1 MLKIKKKGEITM
13 TVEEIEIVVTA
24 KVEEALKEFEK
35 MLPAIKEKMKQV
47 QESFSK
53 VDTKAMTSKLH
64 QAVNFMKKKILA
76 VIVAA
81 ALIVS
86 CFTSCD
92 NNASSDSQ
100 ASQVTSSTTSSSDST
115 SSGTDT
121 SSDTSDST
129 SDSGSDSDKQLT
141 ADDMFSDRDL
151 SGDYSECTDITLS
164 KSTASCSDSS
174 VTVADGSVVIT
185 KAGTYKLSGTFTGQ
199 IIVNAGDSDKVQ
211 LVLDNVSI
219 TKEGSAALYI
229 INADKVFVTTV
240 SGTENTLASTGE
252 FATSDDE
259 TNIDGAIFSKSDIT
273 FNGSGT
279 LSVKCE
285 SKHGIVTKD
294 DLKITGGT
302 NNITSASQG
311 LSGKDSV
318 RIAGGNITITSGTD
332 GIHSENTDNT
342 EKGYVYI
349 SGGTLNITSGKD
361 CIDASGTVDIK
372 DGTFTLKAGGGSSEK
387 TTGDSTESY
396 KGIKADGVLTISGG
410 TFDID
415 TLDDAIHSNADV
427 TVSGGTLDISTGDD
441 GIHSDNNTV
450 VSGGEIN
457 IEKCYEGLEGQ
468 TVTVSGGKVTLTS
481 SDDGI
486 NAAGGDNQGVGGGF
500 GPDSFS
506 ADSEAKITITGGEIH
521 VNASGDGLDSNGDI
535 EISGGTVYVYGPT
548 SNGNGSLDYENN
560 AVITGGTVIMAG
572 SSGMA
577 MNFGSESTQGSILES
592 TGNASAG
599 TTVKLT
605 DSSGN
610 VIAEFTPTVSF
621 QTVVISTPDITS
633 DGTYTL
639 TVGDSKQEITMSGYI
654 YGSSMGGGQ
663 HGGNGGFGGGNRPG
677 GNNHGGFAGGNPPD
691 MNGGQN
697 GNTTANV

>member
-1 MLKIKKKGEITM
+1 
-13 TVEEIEIVVTA
+13 
-24 KVEEALKEFEK
+24 
-35 MLPAIKEKMKQV
+35 
-47 QESFSK
+47 
-53 VDTKAMTSKLH
+53 
-64 QAVNFMKKKILA
+64 MKKKILA
-76 VIVAA
+76 IIVAT

-92 NNASSDSQ
+92 NSTSSDSQ
-100 ASQVTSSTTSSSDST
+100 ASQAESSTTVSADSA

-121 SSDTSDST
+121 SSASDSRTSDS
-129 SDSGSDSDKQLT
+129 SSDSDKQLT

-151 SGDYSECTDITLS
+151 SGDYSECTDITLN

-174 VTVADGSVVIT
+174 VTVADGSVTIT
-185 KAGTYKLSGTFTGQ
+185 KAGTYKFSGTFTGQ

-211 LVLDNVSI
+211 LVLDNASI

-229 INADKVFVTTV
+229 INADKVFITTV

-279 LSVKCE
+279 LNVNCE

-302 NNITSASQG
+302 YNITSESQG

-318 RIAGGNITITSGTD
+318 RIAGGNITVASGTD

-372 DGTFTLKAGGGSSEK
+372 DGTFSLKAGGGSSEK

-396 KGIKADGVLTISGG
+396 KGIKADGVLAISGG

-457 IEKCYEGLEGQ
+457 ITKCYEGLEGQ
-468 TVTVSGGKVTLTS
+468 TVTVSGGKVTLTA

-486 NAAGGDNQGVGGGF
+486 NAAGGDNQGMGGGF

-506 ADSEAKITITGGEIH
+506 ADSDAKITITGGEIH

-535 EISGGTVYVYGPT
+535 EISGCTVYVYGPT
-548 SNGNGSLDYENN
+548 NDGNGSLDYENS
-560 AVITGGTVIMAG
+560 AVITGGTVLIAG

-577 MNFGSESTQGSILES
+577 MNFGSESTQGSILAS

-605 DSSGN
+605 DSNGN

-621 QTVVISTPDITS
+621 QTVVISTPDIKS

-639 TVGDSKQEITMSGYI
+639 TVGDSTQEITMSGYI
-654 YGSSMGGGQ
+654 YGSGMGGGFGGGGMGGQ
-663 HGGNGGFGGGNRPG
+663 PGGNGGFGGGNRPG
-677 GNNHGGFAGGNPPD
+677 GNNQGGFAGGNPPD
-691 MNGGQN
+691 MNGAQN
-697 GNTTANV
+697 GNMKANA

>member
-1 MLKIKKKGEITM
+1 
-13 TVEEIEIVVTA
+13 
-24 KVEEALKEFEK
+24 
-35 MLPAIKEKMKQV
+35 
-47 QESFSK
+47 
-53 VDTKAMTSKLH
+53 
-64 QAVNFMKKKILA
+64 MKKKILA

-100 ASQVTSSTTSSSDST
+100 ASQATSSTTSSSDST

-302 NNITSASQG
+302 YNITSASQG

-577 MNFGSESTQGSILES
+577 MNFGSESTQGSILAS

>member
-1 MLKIKKKGEITM
+1 
-13 TVEEIEIVVTA
+13 
-24 KVEEALKEFEK
+24 
-35 MLPAIKEKMKQV
+35 
-47 QESFSK
+47 
-53 VDTKAMTSKLH
+53 
-64 QAVNFMKKKILA
+64 MKKKILA
-76 VIVAA
+76 VTVAA

-92 NNASSDSQ
+92 NNTSSDSQ
-100 ASQVTSSTTSSSDST
+100 ASQVMSSTTSSSDST

-211 LVLDNVSI
+211 LVLDNASI

-229 INADKVFVTTV
+229 INADKVFITTV
-240 SGTENTLASTGE
+240 KGTENTLSSTGE
-252 FATSDDE
+252 FASSDDA
-259 TNIDGAIFSKSDIT
+259 TNVDGAIFSKSDIT
-273 FNGSGT
+273 FNGSGN

-302 NNITSASQG
+302 YNITSASQG

-441 GIHSDNNTV
+441 GIHSGNNTV

-506 ADSEAKITITGGEIH
+506 DDSNAKITITGGEIH

-548 SNGNGSLDYENN
+548 NDGNGSLDYENN

-577 MNFGSESTQGSILES
+577 MNFGSESTQGSILAS

-599 TTVKLT
+599 TAVKLT

-654 YGSSMGGGQ
+654 YGSGMGGGFGGGQ

-691 MNGGQN
+691 MNGSQN

>member
-1 MLKIKKKGEITM
+1 
-13 TVEEIEIVVTA
+13 
-24 KVEEALKEFEK
+24 
-35 MLPAIKEKMKQV
+35 
-47 QESFSK
+47 
-53 VDTKAMTSKLH
+53 
-64 QAVNFMKKKILA
+64 MKKKILA
-76 VIVAA
+76 VTVAT

-92 NNASSDSQ
+92 NNTSSDSQ
-100 ASQVTSSTTSSSDST
+100 SSQVTSSAASNSDSSSVS
-115 SSGTDT
+115 TDT
-121 SSDTSDST
+121 SSDKSDST

-164 KSTASCSDSS
+164 ESTASCSDSS
-174 VTVADGSVVIT
+174 VTVADGSVTIT

-211 LVLDNVSI
+211 LVLDNASI
-219 TKEGSAALYI
+219 TKKGSAALYI

-240 SGTENTLASTGE
+240 KGTENTLSSTGE
-252 FATSDDE
+252 FASSDDE

-279 LSVKCE
+279 LNVKCE

-302 NNITSASQG
+302 YNITSASQG

-318 RIAGGNITITSGTD
+318 RIAGGNITVTSGTD
-332 GIHSENTDNT
+332 GIHSENTDDT

-372 DGTFTLKAGGGSSEK
+372 DGAFTLKAGGGSSEK

-396 KGIKADGVLTISGG
+396 KGIKADGLLTISGG

-441 GIHSDNNTV
+441 GVHSDNNTV

-457 IEKCYEGLEGQ
+457 IAKCYEGLEGQ
-468 TVTVSGGKVTLTS
+468 TVTVSGGKVTLTA

-506 ADSEAKITITGGEIH
+506 ADSDAKITITGGEIH
-521 VNASGDGLDSNGDI
+521 VNASGDGLDSNGNI
-535 EISGGTVYVYGPT
+535 EISCGTVYVYGPT
-548 SNGNGSLDYENN
+548 SGGDGSLDYENN

-577 MNFGSESTQGSILES
+577 MNFGSQSTQGSILAS

-599 TTVKLT
+599 TAVKLT

-639 TVGDSKQEITMSGYI
+639 TVGDSTQEITMSGYI
-654 YGSSMGGGQ
+654 YGSGMGGGFGGGGMGGGMGGQ
-663 HGGNGGFGGGNRPG
+663 PGGNGGFGGGNDQG
-677 GNNHGGFAGGNPPD
+677 GNNQGGNDQGGFGGGNPPD
-691 MNGGQN
+691 MNGGQ
-697 GNTTANV
+697 TANA

>member
-1 MLKIKKKGEITM
+1 
-13 TVEEIEIVVTA
+13 
-24 KVEEALKEFEK
+24 
-35 MLPAIKEKMKQV
+35 
-47 QESFSK
+47 
-53 VDTKAMTSKLH
+53 
-64 QAVNFMKKKILA
+64 MKKKILA
-76 VIVAA
+76 VTIAA

-92 NNASSDSQ
+92 NNTSSDSQ
-100 ASQVTSSTTSSSDST
+100 ASQAESSTTVSSDSA
-115 SSGTDT
+115 SSATDI
-121 SSDTSDST
+121 SSASDSKT

-164 KSTASCSDSS
+164 DSTASCSDSS
-174 VTVADGSVVIT
+174 VTVADGSVTIT
-185 KAGTYKLSGTFTGQ
+185 KAGTYKFSGTFTGQ
-199 IIVNAGDSDKVQ
+199 IVVNAGDSDKVQ
-211 LVLDNVSI
+211 LVLDNASI

-229 INADKVFVTTV
+229 INADKVFITTV
-240 SGTENTLASTGE
+240 KGTENTLSSTGE
-252 FATSDDE
+252 FASSDDA
-259 TNIDGAIFSKSDIT
+259 TNVDGAIFSKSDIT

-279 LSVKCE
+279 LNVKCE

-302 NNITSASQG
+302 YNITSASQG

-318 RIAGGNITITSGTD
+318 RIAGGIITVTSGTD
-332 GIHSENTDNT
+332 GIHSENTDDT

-349 SGGTLNITSGKD
+349 SGGTLNITSGND

-372 DGTFTLKAGGGSSEK
+372 DGTFTFKAGGGSSEK

-441 GIHSDNNTV
+441 GIHSGNNTV

-457 IEKCYEGLEGQ
+457 IAKCYEGLEGQ

-548 SNGNGSLDYENN
+548 SSGNGSLDYENN

-577 MNFGSESTQGSILES
+577 MNFGSESTQGSILVS

-599 TTVKLT
+599 TAVKLT

-621 QTVVISTPDITS
+621 RTVVISTPDITS

-639 TVGDSKQEITMSGYI
+639 TVGDSTQEITMSGYI
-654 YGSSMGGGQ
+654 YGSGMG
-663 HGGNGGFGGGNRPG
+663 GGFGGGNRPG

-691 MNGGQN
+691 MNGGQ
-697 GNTTANV
+697 TATA

>member
-1 MLKIKKKGEITM
+1 
-13 TVEEIEIVVTA
+13 
-24 KVEEALKEFEK
+24 
-35 MLPAIKEKMKQV
+35 
-47 QESFSK
+47 
-53 VDTKAMTSKLH
+53 
-64 QAVNFMKKKILA
+64 MKKKILA

-302 NNITSASQG
+302 YNITSASQG

-577 MNFGSESTQGSILES
+577 MNFGSESTQGSILAS

>member
-1 MLKIKKKGEITM
+1 
-13 TVEEIEIVVTA
+13 
-24 KVEEALKEFEK
+24 
-35 MLPAIKEKMKQV
+35 
-47 QESFSK
+47 
-53 VDTKAMTSKLH
+53 
-64 QAVNFMKKKILA
+64 MKKKILA
-76 VIVAA
+76 VTIAA

-92 NNASSDSQ
+92 NNTSSDSQ
-100 ASQVTSSTTSSSDST
+100 VSQAESSTTVSADST
-115 SSGTDT
+115 SSATDI
-121 SSDTSDST
+121 SSASDSKT

-164 KSTASCSDSS
+164 DSTASCSDSS
-174 VTVADGSVVIT
+174 VIVADGSVTIT

-199 IIVNAGDSDKVQ
+199 IIVNTGDSDKVQ
-211 LVLDNVSI
+211 LVLDNASI

-229 INADKVFVTTV
+229 INADKVFITMVK
-240 SGTENTLASTGE
+240 GTENTLSSTGK
-252 FATSDDE
+252 FASSDDA
-259 TNIDGAIFSKSDIT
+259 TNVDGAIFSKSDIT

-279 LSVKCE
+279 LNVKCE

-302 NNITSASQG
+302 YNITSASKG

-318 RIAGGNITITSGTD
+318 RIAGGNITVTSGTD
-332 GIHSENTDNT
+332 GIHSKNTDNT

-372 DGTFTLKAGGGSSEK
+372 DGTFTFKAGGGSSEK

-396 KGIKADGVLTISGG
+396 KGIKADGVLSISGG

-415 TLDDAIHSNADV
+415 TLDDAIHSSADV

-441 GIHSDNNTV
+441 GIHSGNNTV

-457 IEKCYEGLEGQ
+457 IAKCYEGLEGQ

-506 ADSEAKITITGGEIH
+506 ADSKAKITITGGEIH

-560 AVITGGTVIMAG
+560 AVITGGTVLIAG

-577 MNFGSESTQGSILES
+577 MNFGSESTQGSILAS

-599 TTVKLT
+599 TSVKLT

-621 QTVVISTPDITS
+621 RTVVISTPDITS

-639 TVGDSKQEITMSGYI
+639 TAGDSTQEITMSGYI
-654 YGSSMGGGQ
+654 YSSGMGGGFGGGGMGGGQ
-663 HGGNGGFGGGNRPG
+663 HGGNGGFGGGN
-677 GNNHGGFAGGNPPD
+677 PPD
-691 MNGGQN
+691 MNGGQAA
-697 GNTTANV
+697 TA

>member
-1 MLKIKKKGEITM
+1 
-13 TVEEIEIVVTA
+13 
-24 KVEEALKEFEK
+24 
-35 MLPAIKEKMKQV
+35 
-47 QESFSK
+47 
-53 VDTKAMTSKLH
+53 
-64 QAVNFMKKKILA
+64 MKKKILA
-76 VIVAA
+76 VTVAT

-86 CFTSCD
+86 CFTSCE
-92 NNASSDSQ
+92 NNTSSDSQ
-100 ASQVTSSTTSSSDST
+100 ASQVTSSAASNSDSSSAS
-115 SSGTDT
+115 TDT

-129 SDSGSDSDKQLT
+129 SDSSSDSDKQLT

-164 KSTASCSDSS
+164 ESTASCSDSS
-174 VTVADGSVVIT
+174 VTVADGSVTIT
-185 KAGTYKLSGTFTGQ
+185 KAGTYRLCGTFTGQ

-211 LVLDNVSI
+211 LVLDNASI

-240 SGTENTLASTGE
+240 KGTENTLSSTGE
-252 FATSDDE
+252 FASSDDE
-259 TNIDGAIFSKSDIT
+259 TNVDGAIFSKSDIT

-279 LSVKCE
+279 LNVNCE

-302 NNITSASQG
+302 YNITSASQG

-318 RIAGGNITITSGTD
+318 RIAGGNITVTSGTD
-332 GIHSENTDNT
+332 GIHSENTDDT

-372 DGTFTLKAGGGSSEK
+372 DGTYTFKAGGGSSEK

-415 TLDDAIHSNADV
+415 TLDDAIHSNSDV
-427 TVSGGTLDISTGDD
+427 MVSGGTLDISTGDD

-457 IEKCYEGLEGQ
+457 IAKCYEGLEGQ
-468 TVTVSGGKVTLTS
+468 TVTVSGGKVTLTA

-506 ADSEAKITITGGEIH
+506 ADSDAKITITGGEIH
-521 VNASGDGLDSNGDI
+521 VNASGDGLDSNGNI

-548 SNGNGSLDYENN
+548 SGGDGSLDYENN

-577 MNFGSESTQGSILES
+577 MNFGSGSTQGSILAS

-599 TTVKLT
+599 TAVKLT

-639 TVGDSKQEITMSGYI
+639 TVGDSTQEITMSGYI
-654 YGSSMGGGQ
+654 YGSGMGGGFGGMGGGQ

-677 GNNHGGFAGGNPPD
+677 GNNQGGNNQGGFAGGNPPD
-691 MNGGQN
+691 MNGGQ
-697 GNTTANV
+697 TANA

>member
-1 MLKIKKKGEITM
+1 
-13 TVEEIEIVVTA
+13 
-24 KVEEALKEFEK
+24 
-35 MLPAIKEKMKQV
+35 
-47 QESFSK
+47 
-53 VDTKAMTSKLH
+53 
-64 QAVNFMKKKILA
+64 MKKKILA
-76 VIVAA
+76 VTIAA

-92 NNASSDSQ
+92 NNTSSDSQ
-100 ASQVTSSTTSSSDST
+100 ASKAESSTTVSSDSA
-115 SSGTDT
+115 SSATDI
-121 SSDTSDST
+121 SSASDSKT

-164 KSTASCSDSS
+164 DSTASCSDSS
-174 VTVADGSVVIT
+174 VTVADGSVTIT
-185 KAGTYKLSGTFTGQ
+185 KAGTYKFSGTFTGQ

-211 LVLDNVSI
+211 LVLDNASI

-229 INADKVFVTTV
+229 INADKVFITTV
-240 SGTENTLASTGE
+240 KGTENTLSSMGE
-252 FATSDDE
+252 FASSDDA
-259 TNIDGAIFSKSDIT
+259 TNVDGAIFSKSDIT

-279 LSVKCE
+279 LNVKCE

-302 NNITSASQG
+302 YNITSASQG

-318 RIAGGNITITSGTD
+318 RIAGGNITVTSGTD
-332 GIHSENTDNT
+332 GIHSENTDET

-361 CIDASGTVDIK
+361 CIDASGTVEIK
-372 DGTFTLKAGGGSSEK
+372 DGTFTFKAGGGSSEK

-415 TLDDAIHSNADV
+415 TLDDAIHSSADV

-441 GIHSDNNTV
+441 GIHSGNNTV
-450 VSGGEIN
+450 
-457 IEKCYEGLEGQ
+457 
-468 TVTVSGGKVTLTS
+468 VSGGKVTLTS

-506 ADSEAKITITGGEIH
+506 ADSKAKITITGGEIH

-577 MNFGSESTQGSILES
+577 MNFGSESTQGSILAS

-599 TTVKLT
+599 TAVKLT

-610 VIAEFTPTVSF
+610 VIAEFTHTVSF

-639 TVGDSKQEITMSGYI
+639 TVGDSTQDITMSGCI
-654 YGSSMGGGQ
+654 YGSGMGGGFGGGQ

-691 MNGGQN
+691 MNGGQ
-697 GNTTANV
+697 TATA

>member
-1 MLKIKKKGEITM
+1 
-13 TVEEIEIVVTA
+13 
-24 KVEEALKEFEK
+24 
-35 MLPAIKEKMKQV
+35 
-47 QESFSK
+47 
-53 VDTKAMTSKLH
+53 
-64 QAVNFMKKKILA
+64 MKKKILA
-76 VIVAA
+76 VTIAA

-92 NNASSDSQ
+92 NNTSSDSQ
-100 ASQVTSSTTSSSDST
+100 ASQAESSTTVSSGSASSATDISSASDSK
-115 SSGTDT
+115 
-121 SSDTSDST
+121 T

-164 KSTASCSDSS
+164 DSTASCSDSS
-174 VTVADGSVVIT
+174 VTVADGSVTIT

-211 LVLDNVSI
+211 LVLDNASI

-229 INADKVFVTTV
+229 INADKVFITTV
-240 SGTENTLASTGE
+240 KGTENTLSSMGE
-252 FATSDDE
+252 FASSDDA
-259 TNIDGAIFSKSDIT
+259 TNVDGAIFSKSDIT

-279 LSVKCE
+279 LNVKCE

-302 NNITSASQG
+302 YNITSASQG

-318 RIAGGNITITSGTD
+318 RIAGGNITVTSGTD
-332 GIHSENTDNT
+332 GIHSENTDDT

-372 DGTFTLKAGGGSSEK
+372 DGTFTFKAGGGSSEK

-415 TLDDAIHSNADV
+415 TLDDAIHSSADV

-441 GIHSDNNTV
+441 GIHAGNNTV

-457 IEKCYEGLEGQ
+457 IAKCYEGLEGQ

-577 MNFGSESTQGSILES
+577 MNFGSESMQGSILAS
-592 TGNASAG
+592 AGNASAG
-599 TTVKLT
+599 TAVKLT

-639 TVGDSKQEITMSGYI
+639 TVGDSTQEITMSGYI
-654 YGSSMGGGQ
+654 YGSGMSGGFGGGQ
-663 HGGNGGFGGGNRPG
+663 HGGNGGFGGV
-677 GNNHGGFAGGNPPD
+677 NPPD
-691 MNGGQN
+691 MNGGQ
-697 GNTTANV
+697 TATA

>member
-1 MLKIKKKGEITM
+1 
-13 TVEEIEIVVTA
+13 
-24 KVEEALKEFEK
+24 
-35 MLPAIKEKMKQV
+35 
-47 QESFSK
+47 
-53 VDTKAMTSKLH
+53 
-64 QAVNFMKKKILA
+64 MKKKILA
-76 VIVAA
+76 VTVAT

-92 NNASSDSQ
+92 NNTSSDSQ
-100 ASQVTSSTTSSSDST
+100 SSQVTSSAASNSDSSSAS
-115 SSGTDT
+115 TDT
-121 SSDTSDST
+121 SSEKSDST
-129 SDSGSDSDKQLT
+129 SDSSSDSDKQLT

-164 KSTASCSDSS
+164 ESTASCSDSS
-174 VTVADGSVVIT
+174 VTVADGSVTIT

-211 LVLDNVSI
+211 LVLDNASI
-219 TKEGSAALYI
+219 TKEESAALYI

-240 SGTENTLASTGE
+240 KGTENTLSSTGE
-252 FATSDDE
+252 FASSDDE
-259 TNIDGAIFSKSDIT
+259 TNVDGAIFSKSDIT

-279 LSVKCE
+279 LNVKCE

-302 NNITSASQG
+302 YNITSASQG

-318 RIAGGNITITSGTD
+318 RIAGGNITVTSGTD
-332 GIHSENTDNT
+332 GIHSENTDDT

-372 DGTFTLKAGGGSSEK
+372 DGTFTFKAGGGSSEK

-457 IEKCYEGLEGQ
+457 IAKCYEGLEGQ
-468 TVTVSGGKVTLTS
+468 TVTVSGGKVTLTA

-506 ADSEAKITITGGEIH
+506 ADSDAKITITGGEIY

-548 SNGNGSLDYENN
+548 NDGNGSLDYENN

-577 MNFGSESTQGSILES
+577 MNFGSQSTQGSILAS

-599 TTVKLT
+599 TAVKLT

-621 QTVVISTPDITS
+621 RTVVISTPDITS

-639 TVGDSKQEITMSGYI
+639 TVGDSTQEITMSGYI
-654 YGSSMGGGQ
+654 YGSGMGGGFGGGGMGGGQ

-677 GNNHGGFAGGNPPD
+677 GNNQGGNNQGGFGGGNPPD
-691 MNGGQN
+691 MNGGQ
-697 GNTTANV
+697 TANA

>member
-1 MLKIKKKGEITM
+1 
-13 TVEEIEIVVTA
+13 
-24 KVEEALKEFEK
+24 
-35 MLPAIKEKMKQV
+35 
-47 QESFSK
+47 
-53 VDTKAMTSKLH
+53 
-64 QAVNFMKKKILA
+64 MKKKILA
-76 VIVAA
+76 VTIAT

-86 CFTSCD
+86 CFTSCG
-92 NNASSDSQ
+92 NNTSSDSQ
-100 ASQVTSSTTSSSDST
+100 ASQAESSTNVSADST
-115 SSGTDT
+115 SSATDI
-121 SSDTSDST
+121 SSASDSKT

-164 KSTASCSDSS
+164 DSTASCSDSS
-174 VTVADGSVVIT
+174 VTVADGSVTIT
-185 KAGTYKLSGTFTGQ
+185 KAGTYKFSGTFTGQ
-199 IIVNAGDSDKVQ
+199 IVVNAGDSDKVQ
-211 LVLDNVSI
+211 LVLDNASI

-240 SGTENTLASTGE
+240 KGTENTLSSTGE
-252 FATSDDE
+252 FASSDDA
-259 TNIDGAIFSKSDIT
+259 TNVDGAIFSKSDIT

-279 LSVKCE
+279 LNVKCE

-302 NNITSASQG
+302 YNITSASQG

-318 RIAGGNITITSGTD
+318 RIAGGNITVTSGTD
-332 GIHSENTDNT
+332 GIHSENTDDT

-372 DGTFTLKAGGGSSEK
+372 DGAFTFKAGGGSSEK

-410 TFDID
+410 T
-415 TLDDAIHSNADV
+415 L
-427 TVSGGTLDISTGDD
+427 GISTGDD
-441 GIHSDNNTV
+441 GIHSGNNTV

-457 IEKCYEGLEGQ
+457 IAKCYEGLEGQ

-577 MNFGSESTQGSILES
+577 MNFGSESTQGSILAS

-599 TTVKLT
+599 TVVKLT

-639 TVGDSKQEITMSGYI
+639 TVGDSTQEITMSGYI
-654 YGSSMGGGQ
+654 YGSGMGGGFGGGQ

-677 GNNHGGFAGGNPPD
+677 GNNHGSFGGGNPPD
-691 MNGGQN
+691 MNGGQ
-697 GNTTANV
+697 TATA

>member
-1 MLKIKKKGEITM
+1 
-13 TVEEIEIVVTA
+13 
-24 KVEEALKEFEK
+24 
-35 MLPAIKEKMKQV
+35 
-47 QESFSK
+47 
-53 VDTKAMTSKLH
+53 
-64 QAVNFMKKKILA
+64 MKKKILA
-76 VIVAA
+76 VTIAT

-92 NNASSDSQ
+92 NNTSSDSQ
-100 ASQVTSSTTSSSDST
+100 ASQAESSTTVSADST
-115 SSGTDT
+115 SSATDI
-121 SSDTSDST
+121 SSASDSKT
-129 SDSGSDSDKQLT
+129 SDSDKQLT

-164 KSTASCSDSS
+164 DSTASCSDSS
-174 VTVADGSVVIT
+174 VTVADGSVTIT

-211 LVLDNVSI
+211 LVLDNASI
-219 TKEGSAALYI
+219 TKEGSAAFYI
-229 INADKVFVTTV
+229 INADKVFITTV
-240 SGTENTLASTGE
+240 KGTENTLSSTGE
-252 FATSDDE
+252 FASSDDA
-259 TNIDGAIFSKSDIT
+259 TNVDGAIFSKSDIT

-279 LSVKCE
+279 LNVKCE

-302 NNITSASQG
+302 YNITSASQG

-318 RIAGGNITITSGTD
+318 RIAGGNITVTSGTD
-332 GIHSENTDNT
+332 GIHSENTDDT

-372 DGTFTLKAGGGSSEK
+372 DGAFTFKAGGGSSEN

-441 GIHSDNNTV
+441 GIHSGNNTV

-457 IEKCYEGLEGQ
+457 IAKCYEGLEGQ
-468 TVTVSGGKVTLTS
+468 TVMVSGGKVTLTS

-577 MNFGSESTQGSILES
+577 MNFGSESTQGSILAS

-599 TTVKLT
+599 TAVKLT

-639 TVGDSKQEITMSGYI
+639 TVGDSTQKITMSGYI
-654 YGSSMGGGQ
+654 YGSGMGGGFGGGQ

-691 MNGGQN
+691 MNGGQ
-697 GNTTANV
+697 TATA

>member
-1 MLKIKKKGEITM
+1 
-13 TVEEIEIVVTA
+13 
-24 KVEEALKEFEK
+24 
-35 MLPAIKEKMKQV
+35 
-47 QESFSK
+47 
-53 VDTKAMTSKLH
+53 
-64 QAVNFMKKKILA
+64 MKKKILA
-76 VIVAA
+76 VTIAA

-92 NNASSDSQ
+92 NNTSSDSQ
-100 ASQVTSSTTSSSDST
+100 ASKAESSTTVSSDSA
-115 SSGTDT
+115 SSATDI
-121 SSDTSDST
+121 SSASDSKT

-151 SGDYSECTDITLS
+151 SSDYSECTDITLS
-164 KSTASCSDSS
+164 DSTASCSDSS
-174 VTVADGSVVIT
+174 VTVADGSVTIT
-185 KAGTYKLSGTFTGQ
+185 KAGTYKFSGTFTGQ

-211 LVLDNVSI
+211 LVLDNASI

-229 INADKVFVTTV
+229 INADKVFITTV
-240 SGTENTLASTGE
+240 KGTENTLSSTGE
-252 FATSDDE
+252 FASSDDA
-259 TNIDGAIFSKSDIT
+259 TNVDGAIFSKSDIT

-279 LSVKCE
+279 LNVKCE

-302 NNITSASQG
+302 CNITSASQG

-318 RIAGGNITITSGTD
+318 RIAGGNITVTSGTD
-332 GIHSENTDNT
+332 GIHSENTDDT

-372 DGTFTLKAGGGSSEK
+372 DGTFTFKAGGGSSEK

-415 TLDDAIHSNADV
+415 TLDDAIHSSADV

-441 GIHSDNNTV
+441 GIHSGNNTV

-457 IEKCYEGLEGQ
+457 IAKCYEGLEGQ

-506 ADSEAKITITGGEIH
+506 ADSEAKIAITGGEIH

-577 MNFGSESTQGSILES
+577 MNFGSESTQGSILAS

-599 TTVKLT
+599 TAVKLT

-621 QTVVISTPDITS
+621 QTVVISTPNITS

-639 TVGDSKQEITMSGYI
+639 TVGDSTQEITMSGYI
-654 YGSSMGGGQ
+654 YGSGMSGGFGGGQ
-663 HGGNGGFGGGNRPG
+663 HGGNGGFGGV
-677 GNNHGGFAGGNPPD
+677 NPPD
-691 MNGGQN
+691 MNGGQ
-697 GNTTANV
+697 TATA

>member
-1 MLKIKKKGEITM
+1 
-13 TVEEIEIVVTA
+13 
-24 KVEEALKEFEK
+24 
-35 MLPAIKEKMKQV
+35 
-47 QESFSK
+47 
-53 VDTKAMTSKLH
+53 
-64 QAVNFMKKKILA
+64 MKKKILA
-76 VIVAA
+76 VTIAT

-92 NNASSDSQ
+92 NNTSSDSQ
-100 ASQVTSSTTSSSDST
+100 ASQAESSTTVSADST
-115 SSGTDT
+115 SSATDI
-121 SSDTSDST
+121 SSASDSKT

-164 KSTASCSDSS
+164 DSTASCSDSS
-174 VTVADGSVVIT
+174 VTVADGSVTIT

-211 LVLDNVSI
+211 LVLDNASI
-219 TKEGSAALYI
+219 TKEESAALYI
-229 INADKVFVTTV
+229 INADKVFITTV
-240 SGTENTLASTGE
+240 KGTENTLSSTGK
-252 FATSDDE
+252 FASSDDAA
-259 TNIDGAIFSKSDIT
+259 NVDGAIFSKSDIT

-279 LSVKCE
+279 LNVKCE

-302 NNITSASQG
+302 YNITSASQG
-311 LSGKDSV
+311 LSGKDSI
-318 RIAGGNITITSGTD
+318 RIAGGNITVTSGTD
-332 GIHSENTDNT
+332 GIHSKNTDDT

-372 DGTFTLKAGGGSSEK
+372 DGTFTFKAGGGSSEK

-415 TLDDAIHSNADV
+415 TLDDAIHSSADV

-441 GIHSDNNTV
+441 GIHSGNNTV

-457 IEKCYEGLEGQ
+457 IAKCYEGLEGQ

-548 SNGNGSLDYENN
+548 SSGNGSLDYENN

-577 MNFGSESTQGSILES
+577 MNFGSESTQGSILVS

-599 TTVKLT
+599 TAVKLT

-621 QTVVISTPDITS
+621 RTVVISTPDITS

-639 TVGDSKQEITMSGYI
+639 TVGDSTQEITMSGYI
-654 YGSSMGGGQ
+654 YGSGM
-663 HGGNGGFGGGNRPG
+663 GGFGGGNRPG
-677 GNNHGGFAGGNPPD
+677 GNNHGGFGGVNPPD
-691 MNGGQN
+691 MNGGQ
-697 GNTTANV
+697 TATA

>member
-1 MLKIKKKGEITM
+1 
-13 TVEEIEIVVTA
+13 
-24 KVEEALKEFEK
+24 
-35 MLPAIKEKMKQV
+35 
-47 QESFSK
+47 
-53 VDTKAMTSKLH
+53 
-64 QAVNFMKKKILA
+64 MKKKILA
-76 VIVAA
+76 VTIAT

-92 NNASSDSQ
+92 NNTSSDSQ
-100 ASQVTSSTTSSSDST
+100 ASHAESSTTVSADSA

-121 SSDTSDST
+121 SFDKSDST

-164 KSTASCSDSS
+164 DSTASCSDSS
-174 VTVADGSVVIT
+174 VTVADGTVTIT

-211 LVLDNVSI
+211 LVLDNASI

-240 SGTENTLASTGE
+240 KGTENTLSSTGE
-252 FATSDDE
+252 FTSGSDE

-279 LSVKCE
+279 LNVKCE

-302 NNITSASQG
+302 YNITSASQG

-318 RIAGGNITITSGTD
+318 RIAGGNITVTSGTD
-332 GIHSENTDNT
+332 GIHSENTDDT

-372 DGTFTLKAGGGSSEK
+372 DGTFTFKAGGGSSEK

-441 GIHSDNNTV
+441 GVHSDNNTA

-457 IEKCYEGLEGQ
+457 IAKCYEGLEGQ
-468 TVTVSGGKVTLTS
+468 TVTVSGGKVTLTA

-506 ADSEAKITITGGEIH
+506 ADSDAKITITGGEIH

-548 SNGNGSLDYENN
+548 SDGNGSLDYDNN
-560 AVITGGTVIMAG
+560 AVITGGTVLIAG

-577 MNFGSESTQGSILES
+577 MNFGSESTQGSILAS

-639 TVGDSKQEITMSGYI
+639 TVGDSTQEITMSGYI
-654 YGSSMGGGQ
+654 YGSGMGGGMGGRPGGMGGGQ
-663 HGGNGGFGGGNRPG
+663 PGGNGGFGGGNRPG
-677 GNNHGGFAGGNPPD
+677 GNNPGGNNPGGFGGGNPPD
-691 MNGGQN
+691 MNGGQ
-697 GNTTANV
+697 TATA

>member
-1 MLKIKKKGEITM
+1 
-13 TVEEIEIVVTA
+13 
-24 KVEEALKEFEK
+24 
-35 MLPAIKEKMKQV
+35 
-47 QESFSK
+47 
-53 VDTKAMTSKLH
+53 
-64 QAVNFMKKKILA
+64 MKKKILA
-76 VIVAA
+76 VTIAT

-92 NNASSDSQ
+92 NNTSSDSQ
-100 ASQVTSSTTSSSDST
+100 ASQAESSTTVSFDSASSATDISSASDSKT
-115 SSGTDT
+115 
-121 SSDTSDST
+121 
-129 SDSGSDSDKQLT
+129 SDSDKQLT
-141 ADDMFSDRDL
+141 ADGMFSERDL

-164 KSTASCSDSS
+164 DSTASCSDSS
-174 VTVADGSVVIT
+174 VTVADGSVTIT
-185 KAGTYKLSGTFTGQ
+185 KAGTYKFSGTFTGQ

-211 LVLDNVSI
+211 LVLDNASI

-229 INADKVFVTTV
+229 INADKVFITTV
-240 SGTENTLASTGE
+240 KGTENTLSSMGE
-252 FATSDDE
+252 FASSDDA
-259 TNIDGAIFSKSDIT
+259 TNVDGAIFSKSDIT

-279 LSVKCE
+279 LNVKCE

-302 NNITSASQG
+302 YNITSASQG

-318 RIAGGNITITSGTD
+318 RIAGGNITVTSGTD
-332 GIHSENTDNT
+332 GIHSENTDDT

-372 DGTFTLKAGGGSSEK
+372 DGTFTFKAGGGSSEK

-415 TLDDAIHSNADV
+415 TLDDAIHSSADV

-441 GIHSDNNTV
+441 GIHSGNNTV
-450 VSGGEIN
+450 VSGGEID
-457 IEKCYEGLEGQ
+457 IAKCYEGLEGQ

-506 ADSEAKITITGGEIH
+506 ADSDAKITITGGEIH

-560 AVITGGTVIMAG
+560 AVITGGTELWQAQAVW
-572 SSGMA
+572 
-577 MNFGSESTQGSILES
+577 L
-592 TGNASAG
+592 
-599 TTVKLT
+599 
-605 DSSGN
+605 
-610 VIAEFTPTVSF
+610 
-621 QTVVISTPDITS
+621 
-633 DGTYTL
+633 
-639 TVGDSKQEITMSGYI
+639 
-654 YGSSMGGGQ
+654 
-663 HGGNGGFGGGNRPG
+663 
-677 GNNHGGFAGGNPPD
+677 
-691 MNGGQN
+691 
-697 GNTTANV
+697 

>member
-1 MLKIKKKGEITM
+1 
-13 TVEEIEIVVTA
+13 
-24 KVEEALKEFEK
+24 
-35 MLPAIKEKMKQV
+35 
-47 QESFSK
+47 
-53 VDTKAMTSKLH
+53 
-64 QAVNFMKKKILA
+64 MKKKILA
-76 VIVAA
+76 VTVAT

-92 NNASSDSQ
+92 NNTSSDSQ
-100 ASQVTSSTTSSSDST
+100 SSQVTSSAASNSDSSSVS
-115 SSGTDT
+115 TDT
-121 SSDTSDST
+121 SSDKSDST

-164 KSTASCSDSS
+164 ASTASCSDSS
-174 VTVADGSVVIT
+174 VTVADGSVTII
-185 KAGTYKLSGTFTGQ
+185 KAGTYRLSGTFTGQ

-211 LVLDNVSI
+211 LVLDNASI

-240 SGTENTLASTGE
+240 KGTENTLSSTGE
-252 FATSDDE
+252 FASSDDE
-259 TNIDGAIFSKSDIT
+259 TNVDGAIFSKSDIT

-279 LSVKCE
+279 LNVKCE

-302 NNITSASQG
+302 YNITSASQG

-318 RIAGGNITITSGTD
+318 RIAGGNITVTSGTD
-332 GIHSENTDNT
+332 GIHSENTDDT

-372 DGTFTLKAGGGSSEK
+372 DGAFTFKAGGGSSEK

-396 KGIKADGVLTISGG
+396 KGIKADGLLTISGG

-415 TLDDAIHSNADV
+415 TLDDAIHSNSDV

-457 IEKCYEGLEGQ
+457 IAKCYEGLEGQ
-468 TVTVSGGKVTLTS
+468 TVTVSGGKVTLTA

-506 ADSEAKITITGGEIH
+506 ADSDAKITITGGEIH

-548 SNGNGSLDYENN
+548 SAGDGSLDYENN
-560 AVITGGTVIMAG
+560 AVITGGTVLIAG

-577 MNFGSESTQGSILES
+577 MNFGSQSTQGSILAS

-599 TTVKLT
+599 TAVKLT

-621 QTVVISTPDITS
+621 RTVVISTPDITS

-639 TVGDSKQEITMSGYI
+639 TVGDSTQEITMSGYI
-654 YGSSMGGGQ
+654 YGSGMGGGFGGMGGGQ
-663 HGGNGGFGGGNRPG
+663 PGGNGGFGGFGGGNRPG
-677 GNNHGGFAGGNPPD
+677 GNNPSGFGGGNPPD
-691 MNGGQN
+691 MNGGQ
-697 GNTTANV
+697 TANA

>member
-1 MLKIKKKGEITM
+1 
-13 TVEEIEIVVTA
+13 
-24 KVEEALKEFEK
+24 
-35 MLPAIKEKMKQV
+35 
-47 QESFSK
+47 
-53 VDTKAMTSKLH
+53 
-64 QAVNFMKKKILA
+64 MKKKILA
-76 VIVAA
+76 VIVAT
-81 ALIVS
+81 ALIVL
-86 CFTSCD
+86 CFTSCG
-92 NNASSDSQ
+92 NNTSSNSQ
-100 ASQVTSSTTSSSDST
+100 ASQVTSSAASNSDSSSAS
-115 SSGTDT
+115 TDT
-121 SSDTSDST
+121 SSDKSDST
-129 SDSGSDSDKQLT
+129 SDSSSDSDKQLT
-141 ADDMFSDRDL
+141 ADDMFTDRDL

-174 VTVADGSVVIT
+174 VTVADGSVTIT
-185 KAGTYKLSGTFTGQ
+185 KAGTYRLSGTFTGQ

-211 LVLDNVSI
+211 LVLDNASI

-240 SGTENTLASTGE
+240 KGTENTLSSTGE
-252 FATSDDE
+252 FASSDDE
-259 TNIDGAIFSKSDIT
+259 TNVDGAIFSKSDIT

-279 LSVKCE
+279 LNVKCE

-302 NNITSASQG
+302 YNITSASQG

-318 RIAGGNITITSGTD
+318 RIAGGNITVTSGTD
-332 GIHSENTDNT
+332 GIHSENTDDT

-372 DGTFTLKAGGGSSEK
+372 DGTFTFKAGGGSSEK

-396 KGIKADGVLTISGG
+396 KGIKADGLLTISGG

-457 IEKCYEGLEGQ
+457 IAKCYEGLEGQ
-468 TVTVSGGKVTLTS
+468 TVTVSGGKVTLTA

-506 ADSEAKITITGGEIH
+506 ADSDAKITITGGEIH

-548 SNGNGSLDYENN
+548 NDGNGSLDYENN

-577 MNFGSESTQGSILES
+577 MNFGSQSTQGSILAS

-599 TTVKLT
+599 TAVKLT

-621 QTVVISTPDITS
+621 RTVVISTPDITS

-639 TVGDSKQEITMSGYI
+639 TVGDSTQEITMSGYI
-654 YGSSMGGGQ
+654 YGSGMGGGFGGMGGGQ
-663 HGGNGGFGGGNRPG
+663 PGGNGGFGGGNRPG
-677 GNNHGGFAGGNPPD
+677 GNNQGGNDQGGFGGGNPPD
-691 MNGGQN
+691 MNGGQ
-697 GNTTANV
+697 TATA

>member
-1 MLKIKKKGEITM
+1 
-13 TVEEIEIVVTA
+13 
-24 KVEEALKEFEK
+24 
-35 MLPAIKEKMKQV
+35 
-47 QESFSK
+47 
-53 VDTKAMTSKLH
+53 
-64 QAVNFMKKKILA
+64 MKKKILA
-76 VIVAA
+76 VTIAA

-92 NNASSDSQ
+92 NNTSSDSQ
-100 ASQVTSSTTSSSDST
+100 ASQAESSTTVSSDSA
-115 SSGTDT
+115 SSATDI
-121 SSDTSDST
+121 SSASDSKT

-164 KSTASCSDSS
+164 DSTASCSDSS
-174 VTVADGSVVIT
+174 VTVADGSVTIT
-185 KAGTYKLSGTFTGQ
+185 KAGTYKFSGTFTGQ
-199 IIVNAGDSDKVQ
+199 IVVNVGDSDKVQ
-211 LVLDNVSI
+211 LVLDNASI

-229 INADKVFVTTV
+229 INADKVFITTV
-240 SGTENTLASTGE
+240 KGTENTLSSTGE
-252 FATSDDE
+252 FASSDDE
-259 TNIDGAIFSKSDIT
+259 TNVDGAIFSKSDIT

-279 LSVKCE
+279 LNVKCE

-302 NNITSASQG
+302 YNITSASQG

-318 RIAGGNITITSGTD
+318 RIAGGIITVTSGTD
-332 GIHSENTDNT
+332 GIHSENTDDT

-349 SGGTLNITSGKD
+349 SGGTLNITSGND

-372 DGTFTLKAGGGSSEK
+372 DGTFTFKAGGGSSEK

-410 TFDID
+410 T
-415 TLDDAIHSNADV
+415 
-427 TVSGGTLDISTGDD
+427 LDISTGDD
-441 GIHSDNNTV
+441 GIHSGNNTV

-457 IEKCYEGLEGQ
+457 IAKCYEGLEGQ

-577 MNFGSESTQGSILES
+577 MNFGSESTQGSILAS

-599 TTVKLT
+599 TAVKLT

-621 QTVVISTPDITS
+621 RTVVISTPDITS

-639 TVGDSKQEITMSGYI
+639 TVGDSTQEITMSGYI
-654 YGSSMGGGQ
+654 YGSGMGGGFGGGGMGGGQ

-677 GNNHGGFAGGNPPD
+677 GNNQGGFGGGNPPD
-691 MNGGQN
+691 MNGGQ
-697 GNTTANV
+697 TATA

>member
-1 MLKIKKKGEITM
+1 
-13 TVEEIEIVVTA
+13 
-24 KVEEALKEFEK
+24 
-35 MLPAIKEKMKQV
+35 
-47 QESFSK
+47 
-53 VDTKAMTSKLH
+53 
-64 QAVNFMKKKILA
+64 MKKKILA
-76 VIVAA
+76 VIVAT

-92 NNASSDSQ
+92 NNTSSDSQ
-100 ASQVTSSTTSSSDST
+100 SSQVTSSAASNSDSSSAS
-115 SSGTDT
+115 TDT
-121 SSDTSDST
+121 SSDKSDST
-129 SDSGSDSDKQLT
+129 SDSSSDSSSDSDKQLT

-151 SGDYSECTDITLS
+151 SGDYSECTDITLN

-174 VTVADGSVVIT
+174 VTVADGSVTIT

-211 LVLDNVSI
+211 LVLDNASI

-240 SGTENTLASTGE
+240 KGTENTLSSTGE
-252 FATSDDE
+252 FASSDDE
-259 TNIDGAIFSKSDIT
+259 TNVDGAIFSKSDIT

-279 LSVKCE
+279 LNVKCE

-302 NNITSASQG
+302 YNITSASQG

-318 RIAGGNITITSGTD
+318 RIAGGNITVTSGTD
-332 GIHSENTDNT
+332 GIHSENTDDT
-342 EKGYVYI
+342 ENGYVYI

-372 DGTFTLKAGGGSSEK
+372 DGAFTFKAGGGSSEK

-441 GIHSDNNTV
+441 GVHSDNNTV

-457 IEKCYEGLEGQ
+457 IAKCYEGLEGQ
-468 TVTVSGGKVTLTS
+468 TVTVSGGKVTLTA

-506 ADSEAKITITGGEIH
+506 ADSDAKITITGGEIH

-548 SNGNGSLDYENN
+548 NDGNGSLDYENN

-577 MNFGSESTQGSILES
+577 MNFGSESTQGSILAS

-599 TTVKLT
+599 TAVKLT

-621 QTVVISTPDITS
+621 RTVVISTPDITS

-639 TVGDSKQEITMSGYI
+639 TVGDSTQEITMSGYI
-654 YGSSMGGGQ
+654 YGSGMGGGF
-663 HGGNGGFGGGNRPG
+663 GGGFGGGNRPDGNNQG
-677 GNNHGGFAGGNPPD
+677 GNDQGGFGGGNPPD
-691 MNGGQN
+691 MNGGQ
-697 GNTTANV
+697 TATA

>member
-1 MLKIKKKGEITM
+1 
-13 TVEEIEIVVTA
+13 
-24 KVEEALKEFEK
+24 
-35 MLPAIKEKMKQV
+35 
-47 QESFSK
+47 
-53 VDTKAMTSKLH
+53 
-64 QAVNFMKKKILA
+64 MKKKILA
-76 VIVAA
+76 VTVAT

-92 NNASSDSQ
+92 NNTSSDSQ
-100 ASQVTSSTTSSSDST
+100 SSQVTSSAASNSDSSSASA
-115 SSGTDT
+115 DT
-121 SSDTSDST
+121 SSDKSDST
-129 SDSGSDSDKQLT
+129 SDSSSDSDKQLT

-164 KSTASCSDSS
+164 ESTASCSDSS
-174 VTVADGSVVIT
+174 VTVADGSVTIT

-211 LVLDNVSI
+211 LVLDNASI

-240 SGTENTLASTGE
+240 KGTENTLSSTGE
-252 FATSDDE
+252 FASSDDE
-259 TNIDGAIFSKSDIT
+259 TNVDGAIFSKADIT

-279 LSVKCE
+279 LNVKCE

-302 NNITSASQG
+302 YNITSASQG

-318 RIAGGNITITSGTD
+318 RIAGGNITVTSGTD
-332 GIHSENTDNT
+332 GIHSENTDDT

-427 TVSGGTLDISTGDD
+427 TVSGGTLGISTGDD
-441 GIHSDNNTV
+441 GVHSDNNTV

-457 IEKCYEGLEGQ
+457 IAKCYEGLEGQ
-468 TVTVSGGKVTLTS
+468 TVTVSGGKVTLTA

-506 ADSEAKITITGGEIH
+506 ADSNAKITVTGGEIH
-521 VNASGDGLDSNGDI
+521 VNASGDGLDSNDDI

-548 SNGNGSLDYENN
+548 NDGNGSLDYENN

-577 MNFGSESTQGSILES
+577 MNFGSESTQGSILAS

-599 TTVKLT
+599 TAVKLT

-639 TVGDSKQEITMSGYI
+639 TVGDSTQEITMSGYI
-654 YGSSMGGGQ
+654 YGSGMG
-663 HGGNGGFGGGNRPG
+663 GGFGGMG
-677 GNNHGGFAGGNPPD
+677 GG
-691 MNGGQN
+691 
-697 GNTTANV
+697 

>member
-1 MLKIKKKGEITM
+1 
-13 TVEEIEIVVTA
+13 
-24 KVEEALKEFEK
+24 
-35 MLPAIKEKMKQV
+35 
-47 QESFSK
+47 
-53 VDTKAMTSKLH
+53 
-64 QAVNFMKKKILA
+64 MKKKILA
-76 VIVAA
+76 VTVAT

-92 NNASSDSQ
+92 NNTSSDSQ
-100 ASQVTSSTTSSSDST
+100 SSQVTSSAASNSDSSSAS
-115 SSGTDT
+115 TDT
-121 SSDTSDST
+121 SSDKSEST
-129 SDSGSDSDKQLT
+129 SDSSSDSDKQLT

-151 SGDYSECTDITLS
+151 SGDYLECTDITLN

-174 VTVADGSVVIT
+174 VTVAEGSVTIT

-199 IIVNAGDSDKVQ
+199 IIVNAGGSDKVQ
-211 LVLDNVSI
+211 LVLDNASV

-240 SGTENTLASTGE
+240 KGTENTLSSTGE
-252 FATSDDE
+252 FASSDDE
-259 TNIDGAIFSKSDIT
+259 TNVDGAIFSKADIT

-279 LSVKCE
+279 LNVKCE

-302 NNITSASQG
+302 YNITSASQG

-318 RIAGGNITITSGTD
+318 RIAGGNITVTSGTD
-332 GIHSENTDNT
+332 GIHSDNTDDT

-427 TVSGGTLDISTGDD
+427 TVSGGTLGISTGDD
-441 GIHSDNNTV
+441 GVHSDNNTV

-457 IEKCYEGLEGQ
+457 IAKCYEGLEGQ
-468 TVTVSGGKVTLTS
+468 TVTVSGGKVTLTA

-506 ADSEAKITITGGEIH
+506 ADSNAKITVTGGEIH

-548 SNGNGSLDYENN
+548 NDGNGSLDYENN

-577 MNFGSESTQGSILES
+577 MNFGSESTQGSILAS

-599 TTVKLT
+599 TAVKLT

-621 QTVVISTPDITS
+621 RTVVISTPDITS

-639 TVGDSKQEITMSGYI
+639 TVGDSTQEITMSGYI
-654 YGSSMGGGQ
+654 YGSGMGGGFGGMGGGQ

-677 GNNHGGFAGGNPPD
+677 GNNQGGFGGGNPPD
-691 MNGGQN
+691 MNGGQ
-697 GNTTANV
+697 TATA

>member
-1 MLKIKKKGEITM
+1 
-13 TVEEIEIVVTA
+13 
-24 KVEEALKEFEK
+24 
-35 MLPAIKEKMKQV
+35 
-47 QESFSK
+47 
-53 VDTKAMTSKLH
+53 
-64 QAVNFMKKKILA
+64 MKKKILA
-76 VIVAA
+76 VTIAA

-92 NNASSDSQ
+92 NNTSSDSQ
-100 ASQVTSSTTSSSDST
+100 ASQAESSTTVSSDSA
-115 SSGTDT
+115 SSATDI
-121 SSDTSDST
+121 SSASDSKT

-164 KSTASCSDSS
+164 DSTASCSDSS
-174 VTVADGSVVIT
+174 VTVADGSVTIT
-185 KAGTYKLSGTFTGQ
+185 KAGTYKFSGTFTGQ
-199 IIVNAGDSDKVQ
+199 IVVNAGDSDKVQ
-211 LVLDNVSI
+211 LVLDNTSI

-229 INADKVFVTTV
+229 INADKVFITTV
-240 SGTENTLASTGE
+240 KGTENTLSSTGE
-252 FATSDDE
+252 FASSDDA
-259 TNIDGAIFSKSDIT
+259 TNVDGAIFSKSDIT

-279 LSVKCE
+279 LNVKCE

-302 NNITSASQG
+302 YNITSASQG

-318 RIAGGNITITSGTD
+318 RIAGGIITVTSGTD
-332 GIHSENTDNT
+332 GIHSENTDDT

-349 SGGTLNITSGKD
+349 SGGTLNITSGND

-372 DGTFTLKAGGGSSEK
+372 DGTFTFKAGGGSSEK

-441 GIHSDNNTV
+441 GIHSGNNTV

-457 IEKCYEGLEGQ
+457 IAKCYEGLEGQ

-548 SNGNGSLDYENN
+548 SSGNGSLDYENN

-577 MNFGSESTQGSILES
+577 MNFGSESTQGSILVS

-599 TTVKLT
+599 TAVKLT

-621 QTVVISTPDITS
+621 RTVVISTPDITS

-639 TVGDSKQEITMSGYI
+639 TVGDSTQEITMSGYI
-654 YGSSMGGGQ
+654 YGSGMGGGFGGGQ
-663 HGGNGGFGGGNRPG
+663 HGGNGGFGGGN
-677 GNNHGGFAGGNPPD
+677 PPD
-691 MNGGQN
+691 MNGGQ
-697 GNTTANV
+697 TATA

>member
-1 MLKIKKKGEITM
+1 
-13 TVEEIEIVVTA
+13 
-24 KVEEALKEFEK
+24 
-35 MLPAIKEKMKQV
+35 
-47 QESFSK
+47 
-53 VDTKAMTSKLH
+53 
-64 QAVNFMKKKILA
+64 MKKKILA
-76 VIVAA
+76 IIVATV
-81 ALIVS
+81 LIVS

-92 NNASSDSQ
+92 NNTSSDSQ
-100 ASQVTSSTTSSSDST
+100 ASQAESSTTVSADSA
-115 SSGTDT
+115 SSGTDA
-121 SSDTSDST
+121 SSASDSRTSDS
-129 SDSGSDSDKQLT
+129 SSDSDKQLT

-151 SGDYSECTDITLS
+151 SGDYSECTDITLN

-174 VTVADGSVVIT
+174 VTVADGSVTIT
-185 KAGTYKLSGTFTGQ
+185 KAGTYKFSGTFTGQ

-211 LVLDNVSI
+211 LVLDNASI

-302 NNITSASQG
+302 YNITSASQG

-318 RIAGGNITITSGTD
+318 RIAGGNITVTSGTD
-332 GIHSENTDNT
+332 GIHSENTDDT

-349 SGGTLNITSGKD
+349 SGGTLNIASGKD

-372 DGTFTLKAGGGSSEK
+372 DGTFALKAGGGSSEK

-441 GIHSDNNTV
+441 GIHSGNNTV

-457 IEKCYEGLEGQ
+457 IAKCYEGLEGQ

-506 ADSEAKITITGGEIH
+506 ADSNAKITITGGEIH

-548 SNGNGSLDYENN
+548 SDGNGSLDYENN

-577 MNFGSESTQGSILES
+577 MNFGSESTQGSILAS

-599 TTVKLT
+599 TAVKLT

-621 QTVVISTPDITS
+621 QTVVISTPDIKS

-639 TVGDSKQEITMSGYI
+639 TVGDSTQEITMSGYI
-654 YGSSMGGGQ
+654 YGSGMG
-663 HGGNGGFGGGNRPG
+663 GGFGGGNRPG

-691 MNGGQN
+691 MNGSQN

>member
-1 MLKIKKKGEITM
+1 
-13 TVEEIEIVVTA
+13 
-24 KVEEALKEFEK
+24 
-35 MLPAIKEKMKQV
+35 
-47 QESFSK
+47 
-53 VDTKAMTSKLH
+53 
-64 QAVNFMKKKILA
+64 MKKKILA
-76 VIVAA
+76 VIVAT

-92 NNASSDSQ
+92 NNTSSGSQ
-100 ASQVTSSTTSSSDST
+100 ASQVTSSAASNSDSSSAS
-115 SSGTDT
+115 TDT
-121 SSDTSDST
+121 SSDKSDST
-129 SDSGSDSDKQLT
+129 SDSSSDSDKQLT

-164 KSTASCSDSS
+164 DSTASCSDSS
-174 VTVADGSVVIT
+174 VTVADGSVTIT

-240 SGTENTLASTGE
+240 KGTENTLSSTGE
-252 FATSDDE
+252 FDASDDE
-259 TNIDGAIFSKSDIT
+259 TNVDGAIFSKSDIT

-279 LSVKCE
+279 LNVKCE

-302 NNITSASQG
+302 YNITSASQG

-318 RIAGGNITITSGTD
+318 RIAGGNITVTSGTD
-332 GIHSENTDNT
+332 GIHSENTDDT

-372 DGTFTLKAGGGSSEK
+372 DGAFTFKAGGGSSEK

-396 KGIKADGVLTISGG
+396 KGIKADGLLTISGG

-415 TLDDAIHSNADV
+415 TLDDAIHSNSDV

-441 GIHSDNNTV
+441 GVHSDNNTV

-457 IEKCYEGLEGQ
+457 IAKCYEGLEGQ
-468 TVTVSGGKVTLTS
+468 TVTVSGGKVTLTA

-506 ADSEAKITITGGEIH
+506 ADSDAKITITGGEIH

-548 SNGNGSLDYENN
+548 NDGNGSLDYENN
-560 AVITGGTVIMAG
+560 AVITGGTVLMAG

-577 MNFGSESTQGSILES
+577 MNFGSESTQGSILAS

-599 TTVKLT
+599 TAVKLT

-621 QTVVISTPDITS
+621 RTVVISTPDITS

-639 TVGDSKQEITMSGYI
+639 TVGDSTQEITMSGYI
-654 YGSSMGGGQ
+654 YGSGMGGGFGGMGGGQ

-677 GNNHGGFAGGNPPD
+677 GNNQGGFGGGNPPD
-691 MNGGQN
+691 MNGDQ
-697 GNTTANV
+697 TATA

>member
-1 MLKIKKKGEITM
+1 
-13 TVEEIEIVVTA
+13 
-24 KVEEALKEFEK
+24 
-35 MLPAIKEKMKQV
+35 
-47 QESFSK
+47 
-53 VDTKAMTSKLH
+53 
-64 QAVNFMKKKILA
+64 MKKKILA
-76 VIVAA
+76 VIVATV
-81 ALIVS
+81 LIVS

-92 NNASSDSQ
+92 NNTSSDSQ
-100 ASQVTSSTTSSSDST
+100 ASQVMSSTTSSSDST

-141 ADDMFSDRDL
+141 GDDMFSDRDL

-174 VTVADGSVVIT
+174 VTVADGTVTIT

-199 IIVNAGDSDKVQ
+199 IIVNVGDSDKVQ
-211 LVLDNVSI
+211 LVFDNANI
-219 TKEGSAALYI
+219 TKDGSAALYVA
-229 INADKVFVTTV
+229 NADKVFVTTV
-240 SGTENTLASTGE
+240 KGTENTLASTGE
-252 FATSDDE
+252 FATSDEE

-279 LSVKCE
+279 LNVKCE

-302 NNITSASQG
+302 YNITSASQG

-318 RIAGGNITITSGTD
+318 RIAGGNITVTSGTD
-332 GIHSENTDNT
+332 GIHSENTDDT

-387 TTGDSTESY
+387 ITGDSTESY
-396 KGIKADGVLTISGG
+396 KGINADGVLTISGG

-441 GIHSDNNTV
+441 GIHSGNNTV

-457 IEKCYEGLEGQ
+457 IAKCYEGLEGQ
-468 TVTVSGGKVTLTS
+468 TVTVSGGKVTLTA

-506 ADSEAKITITGGEIH
+506 ADSNAKITITGGEIH

-548 SNGNGSLDYENN
+548 SDGNGSLDYDNN
-560 AVITGGTVIMAG
+560 AVITGGTVLIAG

-577 MNFGSESTQGSILES
+577 MNFGSESTQGSILAS

-599 TTVKLT
+599 TAVKLT

-621 QTVVISTPDITS
+621 QTIVISTPDITS
-633 DGTYTL
+633 DGTYTR

-654 YGSSMGGGQ
+654 YGSRMGGGFGGGQ
-663 HGGNGGFGGGNRPG
+663 PGGNGGFGGGNRPG
-677 GNNHGGFAGGNPPD
+677 GNNHGGFDGGNPPD

>member
-1 MLKIKKKGEITM
+1 
-13 TVEEIEIVVTA
+13 
-24 KVEEALKEFEK
+24 
-35 MLPAIKEKMKQV
+35 
-47 QESFSK
+47 
-53 VDTKAMTSKLH
+53 
-64 QAVNFMKKKILA
+64 MKKKILA
-76 VIVAA
+76 VTIAA

-92 NNASSDSQ
+92 NNTSSDSQ
-100 ASQVTSSTTSSSDST
+100 ASQAESSTTVSADSASSATDISSASDSK
-115 SSGTDT
+115 
-121 SSDTSDST
+121 T

-164 KSTASCSDSS
+164 DSTASCSDSS
-174 VTVADGSVVIT
+174 VTVADGSVTIT
-185 KAGTYKLSGTFTGQ
+185 KAGTYKFSGTFTGQ

-211 LVLDNVSI
+211 LVLDNASI

-229 INADKVFVTTV
+229 INADKVFITTV
-240 SGTENTLASTGE
+240 KGTENTLSSTGK
-252 FATSDDE
+252 FASSDDA
-259 TNIDGAIFSKSDIT
+259 TNVDGAIFSKSDIT

-279 LSVKCE
+279 LNVKCE
-285 SKHGIVTKD
+285 SKHGVVTKD

-302 NNITSASQG
+302 YNITSASQG

-318 RIAGGNITITSGTD
+318 RIAGGNITVTSGTD
-332 GIHSENTDNT
+332 GIHSENTDDT

-349 SGGTLNITSGKD
+349 SGGTLNITSGND

-372 DGTFTLKAGGGSSEK
+372 DGTFTFKAGGGSSEK

-415 TLDDAIHSNADV
+415 TLDDAIHSSADV

-441 GIHSDNNTV
+441 GIHSGNKTV

-457 IEKCYEGLEGQ
+457 IAKCYEGLEGQ

-506 ADSEAKITITGGEIH
+506 ADSDAKITITGGEIH

-577 MNFGSESTQGSILES
+577 MNFGSESTQGSILAS

-599 TTVKLT
+599 TAVKLT

-639 TVGDSKQEITMSGYI
+639 TVGDSTQEITMSGYI
-654 YGSSMGGGQ
+654 YGSGMSGGFGGGQ
-663 HGGNGGFGGGNRPG
+663 HGGNGGFGGV
-677 GNNHGGFAGGNPPD
+677 NPPD
-691 MNGGQN
+691 MNGGQ
-697 GNTTANV
+697 TATA

>member
-1 MLKIKKKGEITM
+1 
-13 TVEEIEIVVTA
+13 
-24 KVEEALKEFEK
+24 
-35 MLPAIKEKMKQV
+35 
-47 QESFSK
+47 
-53 VDTKAMTSKLH
+53 
-64 QAVNFMKKKILA
+64 MKKKILA
-76 VIVAA
+76 VTIAA

-92 NNASSDSQ
+92 NNTSSDSQ
-100 ASQVTSSTTSSSDST
+100 ASQAESSTTVSSDSA
-115 SSGTDT
+115 SSATDI
-121 SSDTSDST
+121 SSASDSKT

-164 KSTASCSDSS
+164 DSTASCSDSS
-174 VTVADGSVVIT
+174 VTVADGSVTIT
-185 KAGTYKLSGTFTGQ
+185 KAGTYKFSGTFTGQ
-199 IIVNAGDSDKVQ
+199 IVVNVGDSDKVQ
-211 LVLDNVSI
+211 LVLDNASI

-229 INADKVFVTTV
+229 INADKVFITTV
-240 SGTENTLASTGE
+240 KGTENTLSSTGE
-252 FATSDDE
+252 FASSDDE
-259 TNIDGAIFSKSDIT
+259 TNVDGAIFSKSDIT

-279 LSVKCE
+279 LNVKCE

-302 NNITSASQG
+302 YNITSASQG

-318 RIAGGNITITSGTD
+318 RIAGGIITVTSGTD
-332 GIHSENTDNT
+332 GIHSENTDDT

-349 SGGTLNITSGKD
+349 SGGTLNITSGND

-372 DGTFTLKAGGGSSEK
+372 DGTFTFKAGGGSSEK

-441 GIHSDNNTV
+441 GIHSGNNTV

-457 IEKCYEGLEGQ
+457 IAKCYEGLEGQ

-548 SNGNGSLDYENN
+548 NDGNGSLDYENN
-560 AVITGGTVIMAG
+560 AVITGGTVLIAG

-577 MNFGSESTQGSILES
+577 MNFGSESTQGSILVS

-599 TTVKLT
+599 TAVKLT

-639 TVGDSKQEITMSGYI
+639 TVGDSTQEITMSGYI
-654 YGSSMGGGQ
+654 YGSGMGGGFGGGQ
-663 HGGNGGFGGGNRPG
+663 HGGNGGFGGGN
-677 GNNHGGFAGGNPPD
+677 PPD
-691 MNGGQN
+691 MNGGQ
-697 GNTTANV
+697 TATA

>member
-1 MLKIKKKGEITM
+1 
-13 TVEEIEIVVTA
+13 
-24 KVEEALKEFEK
+24 
-35 MLPAIKEKMKQV
+35 
-47 QESFSK
+47 
-53 VDTKAMTSKLH
+53 
-64 QAVNFMKKKILA
+64 MKKKILA
-76 VIVAA
+76 VTVAT

-92 NNASSDSQ
+92 NNTSSDSQ
-100 ASQVTSSTTSSSDST
+100 ASQVTSSAASNSDSSSAS
-115 SSGTDT
+115 TDT
-121 SSDTSDST
+121 SSDKSDST
-129 SDSGSDSDKQLT
+129 SDSSSDSDKQLT

-164 KSTASCSDSS
+164 ESTASCSDSS
-174 VTVADGSVVIT
+174 VTVADGSVTIT
-185 KAGTYKLSGTFTGQ
+185 KAGTYRLSGTFTGQ

-211 LVLDNVSI
+211 LVLDNASI

-240 SGTENTLASTGE
+240 KGTENTLSSTGE
-252 FATSDDE
+252 FASSDDE
-259 TNIDGAIFSKSDIT
+259 TNVDGAIFSKSDIT

-279 LSVKCE
+279 LNVKCE

-302 NNITSASQG
+302 YNITSASQG

-318 RIAGGNITITSGTD
+318 RIAGGNITVTSGTD
-332 GIHSENTDNT
+332 GIHSENTDDT

-372 DGTFTLKAGGGSSEK
+372 DGAFTFKAGGGSSEK

-396 KGIKADGVLTISGG
+396 KGIKSDGVLTISGG

-441 GIHSDNNTV
+441 GVHSDKNTV

-457 IEKCYEGLEGQ
+457 IAKCYEGLEGQ
-468 TVTVSGGKVTLTS
+468 TVTVSGGKVTLTA

-500 GPDSFS
+500 GHDSFS
-506 ADSEAKITITGGEIH
+506 ADSDAKITITGGEIH

-548 SNGNGSLDYENN
+548 NDGNGSLDYENN

-577 MNFGSESTQGSILES
+577 MNFGSQSTQGSILAS

-599 TTVKLT
+599 TAVKLT

-621 QTVVISTPDITS
+621 RTVVISTPNITS

-639 TVGDSKQEITMSGYI
+639 TVGDSTQEITMSGYI
-654 YGSSMGGGQ
+654 YGSGMGGGFGGMGGGQ

-677 GNNHGGFAGGNPPD
+677 GNDQGGNNQGGNNQGGFAGGNPPD
-691 MNGGQN
+691 MNGGQ
-697 GNTTANV
+697 TATA

>member
-1 MLKIKKKGEITM
+1 
-13 TVEEIEIVVTA
+13 
-24 KVEEALKEFEK
+24 
-35 MLPAIKEKMKQV
+35 
-47 QESFSK
+47 
-53 VDTKAMTSKLH
+53 
-64 QAVNFMKKKILA
+64 MKKKILA
-76 VIVAA
+76 VTVAT

-86 CFTSCD
+86 CFTSYD
-92 NNASSDSQ
+92 NNTSSDSQ
-100 ASQVTSSTTSSSDST
+100 ASQAESSTTVSADST
-115 SSGTDT
+115 SSATDI
-121 SSDTSDST
+121 SSVSDSKT
-129 SDSGSDSDKQLT
+129 SDSDKQLT

-164 KSTASCSDSS
+164 DSTASCSDSS
-174 VTVADGSVVIT
+174 VTVADGSVTIT
-185 KAGTYKLSGTFTGQ
+185 KAGTYKFSGTFTGQ

-211 LVLDNVSI
+211 LVLDNASV
-219 TKEGSAALYI
+219 TKEESAALYI

-240 SGTENTLASTGE
+240 KGTENTLSSTGV
-252 FATSDDE
+252 FTSGSNE

-279 LSVKCE
+279 LNIKCE

-302 NNITSASQG
+302 YNITSASQG

-318 RIAGGNITITSGTD
+318 RIASGNITVTSGTD
-332 GIHSENTDNT
+332 GIHSENTDDT

-372 DGTFTLKAGGGSSEK
+372 DGTFTFKAGGGSSEK

-457 IEKCYEGLEGQ
+457 IAKCYEGLEGQ

-506 ADSEAKITITGGEIH
+506 ADSDAKITITGGEIH

-548 SNGNGSLDYENN
+548 SDGDGSLDYENN
-560 AVITGGTVIMAG
+560 AVITGGTVLIAG

-577 MNFGSESTQGSILES
+577 MNFGSESTQGSILAS

-605 DSSGN
+605 DSSGY

-621 QTVVISTPDITS
+621 RTVVISTPDITS
-633 DGTYTL
+633 DGAFTL
-639 TVGDSKQEITMSGYI
+639 TVGDSTQEITMSGYI
-654 YGSSMGGGQ
+654 YGSGMGGMGGGKP
-663 HGGNGGFGGGNRPG
+663 GGNGGFGGGNRPG
-677 GNNHGGFAGGNPPD
+677 GNNQGGFGGGNPPD
-691 MNGGQN
+691 MNGGQ
-697 GNTTANV
+697 TATA

>member
-1 MLKIKKKGEITM
+1 
-13 TVEEIEIVVTA
+13 
-24 KVEEALKEFEK
+24 
-35 MLPAIKEKMKQV
+35 
-47 QESFSK
+47 
-53 VDTKAMTSKLH
+53 
-64 QAVNFMKKKILA
+64 MKKKILA
-76 VIVAA
+76 VTIAA

-92 NNASSDSQ
+92 NNTSSDSQ
-100 ASQVTSSTTSSSDST
+100 ASKAESSTTVSSDSA
-115 SSGTDT
+115 SSATDI
-121 SSDTSDST
+121 SSASDSKT

-164 KSTASCSDSS
+164 DSTASCSDSS
-174 VTVADGSVVIT
+174 VTVADGSVTIT
-185 KAGTYKLSGTFTGQ
+185 KAGTYKFSGTFTGQ

-211 LVLDNVSI
+211 LVLDNASI

-229 INADKVFVTTV
+229 INADKVFITTV
-240 SGTENTLASTGE
+240 KGTENTLSSMGE
-252 FATSDDE
+252 FASSDDA
-259 TNIDGAIFSKSDIT
+259 TNVDGAIFSKSDIT

-279 LSVKCE
+279 LNVKCE

-302 NNITSASQG
+302 YNITSASQG

-318 RIAGGNITITSGTD
+318 RIAGGNITVTSGTD
-332 GIHSENTDNT
+332 GIHSENTDET

-361 CIDASGTVDIK
+361 CIDASGTVEIK
-372 DGTFTLKAGGGSSEK
+372 DGTFTFKAGGGSSEK

-415 TLDDAIHSNADV
+415 TLDDAIHSSADV

-441 GIHSDNNTV
+441 GIHSGKNTV

-457 IEKCYEGLEGQ
+457 IAKCYEGLEGQ

-506 ADSEAKITITGGEIH
+506 ADSEAKIAITGGEIH

-577 MNFGSESTQGSILES
+577 MNFGSESTQGSILAS

-599 TTVKLT
+599 TAVKLT

-621 QTVVISTPDITS
+621 QTVVISTPNITS

-639 TVGDSKQEITMSGYI
+639 TVGDSTQEITMSGYI
-654 YGSSMGGGQ
+654 YGSGMSGGFGGGQ
-663 HGGNGGFGGGNRPG
+663 HGGNGGFGGV
-677 GNNHGGFAGGNPPD
+677 NPPD
-691 MNGGQN
+691 MNGGQ
-697 GNTTANV
+697 TATA

>member
-1 MLKIKKKGEITM
+1 
-13 TVEEIEIVVTA
+13 
-24 KVEEALKEFEK
+24 
-35 MLPAIKEKMKQV
+35 
-47 QESFSK
+47 
-53 VDTKAMTSKLH
+53 
-64 QAVNFMKKKILA
+64 MKKKILA
-76 VIVAA
+76 VTIAT

-92 NNASSDSQ
+92 NNTSSDSQ
-100 ASQVTSSTTSSSDST
+100 ASKAESSTTVSSDSA
-115 SSGTDT
+115 SSATDI
-121 SSDTSDST
+121 SSASDSKT

-151 SGDYSECTDITLS
+151 SSDYSECTDITLS
-164 KSTASCSDSS
+164 DSTASCSDSS
-174 VTVADGSVVIT
+174 VTVADGSVTIT
-185 KAGTYKLSGTFTGQ
+185 KAGTYKFSGTFTGQ

-211 LVLDNVSI
+211 LVLDNASI

-229 INADKVFVTTV
+229 INADKVFITTV
-240 SGTENTLASTGE
+240 KGTENTLSSTGK
-252 FATSDDE
+252 FASSDDA
-259 TNIDGAIFSKSDIT
+259 TNVDGAIFSKSDIT

-279 LSVKCE
+279 LNVKCE

-302 NNITSASQG
+302 YNITSASQG

-318 RIAGGNITITSGTD
+318 RIAGGNITVTSGTD
-332 GIHSENTDNT
+332 GIHSENTDDT

-372 DGTFTLKAGGGSSEK
+372 DGTFTFKAGGGSSEK

-415 TLDDAIHSNADV
+415 TLDDAIHSSADV

-441 GIHSDNNTV
+441 GIHSGKNTV

-457 IEKCYEGLEGQ
+457 IAKCYEGLEGQ

-506 ADSEAKITITGGEIH
+506 ADSEAKIAITGGEIH

-577 MNFGSESTQGSILES
+577 MNFGSESTQGSILAS

-599 TTVKLT
+599 TAVKLT

-621 QTVVISTPDITS
+621 QTVVISTPNITS

-639 TVGDSKQEITMSGYI
+639 TVGDSTQEITMSGYI
-654 YGSSMGGGQ
+654 YGSGMSGGFGGGQ
-663 HGGNGGFGGGNRPG
+663 HGGNGGFGGV
-677 GNNHGGFAGGNPPD
+677 NPPD
-691 MNGGQN
+691 MNGGQ
-697 GNTTANV
+697 TATA

>member
-1 MLKIKKKGEITM
+1 
-13 TVEEIEIVVTA
+13 
-24 KVEEALKEFEK
+24 
-35 MLPAIKEKMKQV
+35 
-47 QESFSK
+47 
-53 VDTKAMTSKLH
+53 
-64 QAVNFMKKKILA
+64 MKKKMLA
-76 VIVAA
+76 VIVAT

-92 NNASSDSQ
+92 NSTSSGSQ
-100 ASQVTSSTTSSSDST
+100 ASQVTSSTASSTANSFDSASSGSDTSSSDS
-115 SSGTDT
+115 SS
-121 SSDTSDST
+121 SESNQSC
-129 SDSGSDSDKQLT
+129 SDSDKQLT

-151 SGDYSECTDITLS
+151 SGDYSDCIDITLS
-164 KSTASCSDSS
+164 DSAASCNDSS
-174 VTVADGSVVIT
+174 VTTADGTVTIT

-199 IIVNAGDSDKVQ
+199 IIVNVGDDEKVQ
-211 LVLDNVSI
+211 LVLDNANI
-219 TKEGSAALYI
+219 TKDGSAALYVV
-229 INADKVFVTTV
+229 NADKVFVTTV

-259 TNIDGAIFSKSDIT
+259 TNVDGAVFSKSDIT
-273 FNGSGT
+273 FNGNGT
-279 LSVKCE
+279 LNVKCE

-294 DLKITGGT
+294 DLKITSGT
-302 NNITSASQG
+302 YNITSASQG

-318 RIAGGNITITSGTD
+318 RIAGGNITVTSGTD
-332 GIHSENTDNT
+332 GIHSENADDT

-349 SGGTLNITSGKD
+349 SGGTISITSGKD
-361 CIDASGTVDIK
+361 CIDASGMIDIK
-372 DGTFTLKAGGGSSEK
+372 DGTFNLNAGGGSSEN
-387 TTGDSTESY
+387 TTGDDSESY
-396 KGIKADGVLTISGG
+396 KGVKADGVLTISGG
-410 TFDID
+410 TFAID

-427 TVSGGTLDISTGDD
+427 TVTGGTFDISTGDD
-441 GIHSDNNTV
+441 GIHADNNTV

-457 IEKCYEGLEGQ
+457 IAKCYEGLEGQ
-468 TVTVSGGKVTLTS
+468 TVTVSGGKIALTA

-486 NAAGGDNQGVGGGF
+486 NAAGGDNGGVGGGF

-506 ADSEAKITITGGEIH
+506 ADSNAKITITGGEIH
-521 VNASGDGLDSNGDI
+521 VNASGDGLDSNGDL
-535 EISGGTVYVYGPT
+535 EISDGTVYVYGPT
-548 SNGNGSLDYENN
+548 SGGDGSLDYDGN

-577 MNFGSESTQGSILES
+577 MNFGSESTQGSILAS

-639 TVGDSKQEITMSGYI
+639 TVGDSTQEITMSGYI
-654 YGSSMGGGQ
+654 HGSGMG
-663 HGGNGGFGGGNRPG
+663 GGFGGGGKGGGNRPRGNGGFDG
-677 GNNHGGFAGGNPPD
+677 GNRPDDNGQGFGGGNPPD

-697 GNTTANV
+697 GNATANA